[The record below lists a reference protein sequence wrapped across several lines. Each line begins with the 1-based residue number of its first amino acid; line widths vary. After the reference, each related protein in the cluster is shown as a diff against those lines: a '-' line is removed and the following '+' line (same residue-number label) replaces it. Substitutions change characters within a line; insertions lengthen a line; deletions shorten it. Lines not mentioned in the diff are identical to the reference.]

1 MEKMKQRINIVFM
14 IGGIDG
20 MKVSSKVFISFL
32 FLGFFFIFVQG
43 KLKYE

>member
-20 MKVSSKVFISFL
+20 MKVSSKVFISFFVSWL
-32 FLGFFFIFVQG
+32 FFYFCPREVEI
-43 KLKYE
+43 